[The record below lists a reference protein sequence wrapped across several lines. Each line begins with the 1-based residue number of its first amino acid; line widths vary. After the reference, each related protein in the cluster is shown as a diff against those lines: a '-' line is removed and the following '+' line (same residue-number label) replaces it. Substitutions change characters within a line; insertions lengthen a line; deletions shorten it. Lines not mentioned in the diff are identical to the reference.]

1 MYLFQRK
8 EALNKRFLKCQG
20 LLAVALLSGASL
32 LAPTASAQDEAGK
45 ARRIKAPQAT
55 LQAAAS
61 ARVAQDA
68 VRITLASEVSDASQ
82 TVISDALSK
91 AMDSVMKQA
100 KADTRVKVSSGNF
113 RIWPMNDQDGKISN
127 WRGRAEIVLESQDF
141 AAASRLASDLN
152 ERMPIA
158 NLQFSVSPKARAEK
172 EAALLTQAAQAFRD
186 RAQALAQAFGYAGY
200 AIKEINLGGSGAR
213 YESAPRMLAMSAKAD
228 VPLEAGTETVSVSVQ
243 GSIFLNSTQK

>member
-1 MYLFQRK
+1 MILSLTVRK
-8 EALNKRFLKCQG
+8 YFLSVALMAVSG
-20 LLAVALLSGASL
+20 AVALPAYAQEAQHKKQQWPQASL
-32 LAPTASAQDEAGK
+32 QAEASAEVVQD
-45 ARRIKAPQAT
+45 T
-55 LQAAAS
+55 
-61 ARVAQDA
+61 
-68 VRITLASEVSDASQ
+68 VRITLASELSDSSQ
-82 TVISDALSK
+82 AAVANVLSK
-91 AMDSVMKQA
+91 TLEDVMIDA
-100 KADTRVKVSSGNF
+100 KGHNKIKVSSGNY

-200 AIKEINLGGSGAR
+200 AIKEINLGGSGTH

-243 GSIFLNSTQK
+243 GSIFLNSAQK